1 MEQEWVQ
8 QRTEKEPPGISRE
21 GRKGWLAAAQ
31 GFSPRLWRLFAILW
45 LWFLV
50 FAFVNLRSTHPAPAS
65 LLQVLVCVVIFV
77 GIYVWLMVRHAF
89 RVEQASR
96 LSYRTPLLALVIL
109 LALLLFLRLTEG
121 DYWLQLI
128 IYISIAAGASLP
140 LRFTGWFLAA
150 LVLFTISVGW
160 EGGSGWLRLGSWV
173 LLAVAP
179 GLWMLGR
186 ARLFLTIEELRE
198 ARAELARL
206 AVAEERLRFARDL
219 HDVLGHSLSVIT
231 LKSELAV
238 RLSKKDPNRA
248 AEEMHEIE
256 QMAREALHQ
265 VREAVRGYRTPTL
278 QHELVSAQYLL
289 EAAGIACVI
298 EQTAE
303 ELPEATD
310 TALAWMVREGVTNV
324 LKHSEAH
331 WCTIRVARQTGKL
344 QAEIINDTD
353 RERGQVP
360 TTSGSGLAG
369 LAERVTVLG
378 GHLSTG
384 WLETE
389 GRFRLAVSFPL
400 DNWGTRAGARRR

>member
-1 MEQEWVQ
+1 
-8 QRTEKEPPGISRE
+8 
-21 GRKGWLAAAQ
+21 
-31 GFSPRLWRLFAILW
+31 
-45 LWFLV
+45 
-50 FAFVNLRSTHPAPAS
+50 
-65 LLQVLVCVVIFV
+65 
-77 GIYVWLMVRHAF
+77 
-89 RVEQASR
+89 
-96 LSYRTPLLALVIL
+96 
-109 LALLLFLRLTEG
+109 
-121 DYWLQLI
+121 
-128 IYISIAAGASLP
+128 
-140 LRFTGWFLAA
+140 
-150 LVLFTISVGW
+150 
-160 EGGSGWLRLGSWV
+160 V

-179 GLWMLGR
+179 GLWVLGR
-186 ARLFLTIEELRE
+186 ARSFLTIEELRV

-256 QMAREALHQ
+256 QIAREALRQ

-278 QHELVSAQYLL
+278 QRELVSAQHLL
-289 EAAGIACVI
+289 EAAGIECVI

-310 TALAWMVREGVTNV
+310 TVLAWMVREGVTNV
-324 LKHSEAH
+324 LRHAEAH
-331 WCTIRVARQTGKL
+331 WCSIRVARQTGKL

-360 TTSGSGLAG
+360 TTSGSGLTG

-378 GHLSTG
+378 GHLTAG

-389 GRFRLAVSFPL
+389 GRFRLAVSIPL
-400 DNWGTRAGARRR
+400 DNRAPALMPAASEGVVREEKRP